1 MQRAASADSTRVSA
15 LAVSGLDAAA
25 NVGAFHFVRDFRG
38 PESRLENELEEVVP
52 LLLFSARAPWL
63 HFAPVSPRLRKDFP
77 RSIFLLV
84 SEVMRCLSTSAF
96 SRSKVVA
103 VNLAVPF
110 LPDGTS
116 LSILRSPVFAGRV
129 SVLRELFCSPLTR
142 RALALHAEDA
152 KWRRQAET
160 GCRSAAGLSLKEIFC
175 ESLTNSC
182 RSFRS
187 TLTVSTPQAATLLS
201 RLACPRPR
209 ARQRRTPE
217 ADTGNLTHGDL
228 EEMTAK
234 MKEKME
240 AKEQSTEKM
249 EAKEQSK
256 ETMETKE
263 QSKEKVET
271 KEQSKEKMEAKEQS
285 KEKMET
291 KRGKSHL
298 SLMTTRR
305 RVLFGF
311 DAVDANSLWSSI
323 LEADSYSAA
332 DAQRSTRFCDAGKTE
347 CMQAERFSA

>member
-1 MQRAASADSTRVSA
+1 M
-15 LAVSGLDAAA
+15 L
-25 NVGAFHFVRDFRG
+25 
-38 PESRLENELEEVVP
+38 P
-52 LLLFSARAPWL
+52 AP
-63 HFAPVSPRLRKDFP
+63 
-77 RSIFLLV
+77 
-84 SEVMRCLSTSAF
+84 
-96 SRSKVVA
+96 
-103 VNLAVPF
+103 
-110 LPDGTS
+110 
-116 LSILRSPVFAGRV
+116 AGRV
-129 SVLRELFCSPLTR
+129 SVLRELFCSLLTR

-240 AKEQSTEKM
+240 TKEQSREKM
-249 EAKEQSK
+249 ETKEQSREKMETKEQSK
-256 ETMETKE
+256 EKMETKE
-263 QSKEKVET
+263 QSKEKVEA
-271 KEQSKEKMEAKEQS
+271 KEQSKEKVEAKEQSKETMEAKEQS
-285 KEKMET
+285 KETMET

-305 RVLFGF
+305 RARFGF

-347 CMQAERFSA
+347 CMQAER

>member
-1 MQRAASADSTRVSA
+1 
-15 LAVSGLDAAA
+15 
-25 NVGAFHFVRDFRG
+25 
-38 PESRLENELEEVVP
+38 
-52 LLLFSARAPWL
+52 
-63 HFAPVSPRLRKDFP
+63 
-77 RSIFLLV
+77 
-84 SEVMRCLSTSAF
+84 MRCLSTSAF

-110 LPDGTS
+110 LPDATS
-116 LSILRSPVFAGRV
+116 LSILRSPVFAGASKFCCSRLGGSSNESAFFSRKEADRRGTFSGRSALLV
-129 SVLRELFCSPLTR
+129 LHLLGDLKSMLPAPAGRISVVRELFCSFLTR

-152 KWRRQAET
+152 KWRRRAET

-217 ADTGNLTHGDL
+217 ADTGILTHGDL
-228 EEMTAK
+228 EEMKAK
-234 MKEKME
+234 MK
-240 AKEQSTEKM
+240 EKM

-263 QSKEKVET
+263 QSKEKMET
-271 KEQSKEKMEAKEQS
+271 KEQSKEKMEAKEQSKEKMETKEQSKEKMEAKEHSKETMEAKEQS

-305 RVLFGF
+305 RALFGF